1 MRSCLIQFVIAA
13 VVVVLLLW
21 FGLPI
26 AVSALATSALSS
38 LGFSG
43 TDTKVEVSANPPP
56 LLITGHADS
65 VHITSKQVGVSDLHA
80 ASIDVTLK
88 GVDLLSRRIESVE
101 GTLNG
106 VSVAAPNS
114 DTVEIST
121 VTLSGPADGATATC
135 SVTIAATEKLLESQL
150 KAQGINAQVELKA
163 PNLVILE
170 VGGKAFG
177 GHLAA
182 RDGQLFMVSD
192 SPAMPSVLLIAPG
205 NGNPFRV
212 TGVNIDST
220 NVNVTGTLDVQD
232 LLS

>member
-1 MRSCLIQFVIAA
+1 MRSCLIQIVLVAFVI
-13 VVVVLLLW
+13 VLLLW

-26 AVSALATSALSS
+26 AVSALATRALASS
-38 LGFSG
+38 GFSG

-65 VHITSKQVGVSDLHA
+65 VHIASKQVGVSDLHA
-80 ASIDVTLK
+80 SSVDVTLK
-88 GVDLLSRRIESVE
+88 GVDLLSRKIDSVE
-101 GTLNG
+101 GTLTG
-106 VSVAAPNS
+106 VGVAAPNG
-114 DTVEIST
+114 DTVQIST
-121 VTLSGPADGATATC
+121 VTLSGPADNAVATC
-135 SVTIAATEKLLESQL
+135 ALSIAATEALAESQL
-150 KAQGINAQVELKA
+150 KSQGVNAQVQLKA
-163 PNLVILE
+163 PNLVTLN

-182 RDGQLFMVSD
+182 REGQLFLVSD

-212 TGVNIDST
+212 TGVNIDSSS
-220 NVNVTGTLDVQD
+220 VNVTGTLDVQD